1 MFNIGDEDK
10 EKLKDNMTE
19 IKKLIDKDEE
29 SPQQPQNT
37 NPEFQQVSQQQEDH
51 RRADQDLKKEELE
64 KELESSLQDLDDEEN
79 NQSFDSKNNQQNLQ
93 QQNTSQKGQLNQQY
107 RENTNQ
113 QEFNQRETEPRQET
127 QAREPQ
133 TQQQAKTQQSQ
144 PNFSGNSL
152 FLRVERFRKI
162 EGMVSQMKD
171 LTSQINRQIDNLERT
186 NEQDEQIKQET
197 HKILSEFSTTRQEM
211 EESLMKNN

>member
-29 SPQQPQNT
+29 SPEQPRNP
-37 NPEFQQVSQQQEDH
+37 NPEFQQVSQQQDDH
-51 RRADQDLKKEELE
+51 KRADQELKKEELE
-64 KELESSLQDLDDEEN
+64 KELESSLQDLDAQEN
-79 NQSFDSKNNQQNLQ
+79 SQNFNTKNNRQDLQ
-93 QQNTSQKGQLNQQY
+93 QQSSNQQEQLNQ
-107 RENTNQ
+107 ELD
-113 QEFNQRETEPRQET
+113 QRETDQRQQT
-127 QAREPQ
+127 QARDTQ
-133 TQQQAKTQQSQ
+133 MTQQQTTPQQSQ

-171 LTSQINRQIDNLERT
+171 LTSQIDRQIDNLERT